1 VSNNNAGPSRTR
13 SCESAG
19 FHLGLYIH
27 FWYIMKLQ
35 AEVGW
40 PALCYAV
47 PLVTTLLMGDALL
60 ESRGSCW
67 HGIGIVR
74 SCEAEA

>member
-1 VSNNNAGPSRTR
+1 
-13 SCESAG
+13 
-19 FHLGLYIH
+19 
-27 FWYIMKLQ
+27 MKLQ